1 MNEAHLN
8 KRYSSFVVSLLL
20 LFPILIN
27 SVKISGNFILLIL
40 VLLGAYI
47 TINEK
52 KNPFKIQELKVFSWL
67 TFGYFCVMLLSVLIA
82 DGFNAEFHHLG
93 RKTHFLLAPL
103 IALAI
108 YQVNLPI
115 KNLLLFIKAGLII
128 IGIIVMVQFLLGSTR
143 PSGMINA
150 NIFGDIAVAMLFLS
164 VVQVFN
170 EKPKEQVITFIAT
183 MAGVVAIFLSG
194 SRGSWL
200 SFIIL
205 SIVFIFLIYKP
216 FLMGNKKRQ
225 SFVAL
230 FFVILFSFIGTQ
242 TDAGK
247 KITNAIVNI
256 QSWDNGNQTYTSSGI
271 RMVMWE
277 SSLEAAKQSPWFGYG
292 YRNSNI
298 EVSKYVVS
306 HNKTVAAFTHLH
318 NEYITNLLA
327 GGVFG
332 LLSMLALI
340 FVPMVIFVK
349 KLKNEKTYYYATMG
363 IMLCVGYA
371 TFGFT
376 HIALGEEHVNAFYI
390 LFLGFLLPRV
400 IERNNSRYRI

>member
-1 MNEAHLN
+1 
-8 KRYSSFVVSLLL
+8 
-20 LFPILIN
+20 
-27 SVKISGNFILLIL
+27 
-40 VLLGAYI
+40 
-47 TINEK
+47 
-52 KNPFKIQELKVFSWL
+52 
-67 TFGYFCVMLLSVLIA
+67 
-82 DGFNAEFHHLG
+82 
-93 RKTHFLLAPL
+93 
-103 IALAI
+103 
-108 YQVNLPI
+108 
-115 KNLLLFIKAGLII
+115 
-128 IGIIVMVQFLLGSTR
+128 
-143 PSGMINA
+143 
-150 NIFGDIAVAMLFLS
+150 
-164 VVQVFN
+164 
-170 EKPKEQVITFIAT
+170 

-205 SIVFIFLIYKP
+205 SIVFIFLIYKT

-247 KITNAIVNI
+247 KITDAIVNI
-256 QSWDNGNQTYTSSGI
+256 QSWDNGDQTYTSSGV
-271 RMVMWE
+271 RMEMWE
-277 SSLEAAKQSPWFGYG
+277 SSLEASKQSPWFGYG
-292 YRNSNI
+292 YRNSNV
-298 EVSKYVVS
+298 EVSKYVDS

-318 NEYITNLLA
+318 NEYLTNLLA

>member
-1 MNEAHLN
+1 
-8 KRYSSFVVSLLL
+8 
-20 LFPILIN
+20 
-27 SVKISGNFILLIL
+27 
-40 VLLGAYI
+40 
-47 TINEK
+47 
-52 KNPFKIQELKVFSWL
+52 
-67 TFGYFCVMLLSVLIA
+67 
-82 DGFNAEFHHLG
+82 
-93 RKTHFLLAPL
+93 
-103 IALAI
+103 
-108 YQVNLPI
+108 
-115 KNLLLFIKAGLII
+115 
-128 IGIIVMVQFLLGSTR
+128 
-143 PSGMINA
+143 MINA

-183 MAGVVAIFLSG
+183 MAGIVAIFLSG

-256 QSWDNGNQTYTSSGI
+256 QSWDNGDQTYTSSGI
-271 RMVMWE
+271 RMEMWE
-277 SSLEAAKQSPWFGYG
+277 SSIEAAKQSPWFGYG

-298 EVSKYVVS
+298 EVSKYVAS

-318 NEYITNLLA
+318 NEYLTNLLA

-400 IERNNSRYRI
+400 IERNNSKYRI

>member
-8 KRYSSFVVSLLL
+8 KRYSSFVISLLI
-20 LFPILIN
+20 LFPVLIN
-27 SVKISGNFILLIL
+27 SVKILSNFILLIL
-40 VLLGAYI
+40 VFLGAYI
-47 TINEK
+47 AINEK

-82 DGFNAEFHHLG
+82 DGFNAEFSHLG
-93 RKTHFLLAPL
+93 RKVHFLLAPL
-103 IALAI
+103 IALAM
-108 YQVNLPI
+108 YQVHFPI
-115 KNLLLFIKAGLII
+115 RNLLLTIKAGLII
-128 IGIIVMVQFLLGSTR
+128 IGIIVITQFLLGSNR

-150 NIFGDIAVAMLFLS
+150 NIFGDIAVVMLFLS

-247 KITNAIVNI
+247 KITDAIVNI
-256 QSWDNGNQTYTSSGI
+256 QSWGNGNQTYTSSGI
-271 RMVMWE
+271 RMEMWK
-277 SSLEAAKQSPWFGYG
+277 SSLEAAKQSPWLGYG
-292 YRNSNI
+292 YRNSNT
-298 EVSKYVVS
+298 EVAKFVDS
-306 HNKTVAAFTHLH
+306 HSKTVAAFTHLH
-318 NEYITNLLA
+318 NEYLTNLLA
-327 GGVFG
+327 AGILG
-332 LLSMLALI
+332 LLALLSLLFVPVLI
-340 FVPMVIFVK
+340 FFK
-349 KLKNEKTYYYATMG
+349 NLKNTEVYYYSSMG
-363 IMLCVGYA
+363 ILLCIGYA

-376 HIALGEEHVNAFYI
+376 HIAFGEEHVNAVYVF
-390 LFLGFLLPRV
+390 FLALLLPAVTKREN
-400 IERNNSRYRI
+400 I